1 MDQKIL
7 LKNQIFF
14 ENTNIVGIKWIT
26 KEHPKTTHK
35 LYKTIT
41 QDENDSKVNGAG
53 KTSDSSLCS
62 KIKQNKIFWMKKKQ
76 K

>member
-1 MDQKIL
+1 M
-7 LKNQIFF
+7 
-14 ENTNIVGIKWIT
+14 
-26 KEHPKTTHK
+26 H
-35 LYKTIT
+35 
-41 QDENDSKVNGAG
+41 DENDSEVNGAG